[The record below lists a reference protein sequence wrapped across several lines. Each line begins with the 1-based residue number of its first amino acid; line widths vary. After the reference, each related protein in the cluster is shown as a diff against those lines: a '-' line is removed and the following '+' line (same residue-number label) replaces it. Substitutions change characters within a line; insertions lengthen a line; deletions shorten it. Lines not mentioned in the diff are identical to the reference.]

1 MRMIKTI
8 SDLNEIP
15 SGLVLTVGNFDG
27 VHLGHQKILHVA
39 RQLADKYKTSV
50 AMMTFDPHPLAILH
64 PDKTPGTLT
73 PLPLKKHLF
82 AELGVDYRLVL
93 NSGAEILSLSPRQF
107 VEKFVVD
114 SINPVAVVE
123 GNDFYFGAKRA
134 GNVEM
139 LSSLGDEFGFSTIVV
154 PTQEIELPTGENVR
168 VSSTMVR
175 YMLTSARVA
184 DAGLLLSRPYK
195 LIGKVTSGRGKGK
208 QLGFATANM
217 EKPQQVVPAEGVYAG
232 YVQLADSQQGV
243 CESTENIPAVFS
255 IGQASTFGHDYPLLI
270 EAHLFKKNI
279 GELTGKWMAMDFV
292 DHIRTQH
299 KFPDQETLIEQIKK
313 DIAQAKIILNREA

>member
-1 MRMIKTI
+1 MIKTI

-15 SGLVLTVGNFDG
+15 PGLVLTVGNFDG
-27 VHLGHQKILHVA
+27 VHLGHRKILHVA

-64 PDKTPGTLT
+64 PDKAPGTLT
-73 PLPLKKHLF
+73 PLPLKKHLL

-93 NSGAEILSLSPRQF
+93 NGGAEILSLSPRQF
-107 VEKFVVD
+107 VEKFIVD

-123 GNDFYFGAKRA
+123 GNDFYFGARRA
-134 GNVEM
+134 GDIEM

-168 VSSTMVR
+168 ISSTMVR
-175 YMLTSARVA
+175 YMLTSSRVA

-195 LIGKVTSGRGKGK
+195 LIGKVVTGRGKGR

-217 EKPQQVVPAEGVYAG
+217 EMPEQIVPAEGVYAG

-255 IGQASTFGHDYPLLI
+255 IGQVSTFGHDYPLLI
-270 EAHLFKKNI
+270 EAHILKEGI
-279 GELTGKWMAMDFV
+279 GELAGKWLAMDFI
-292 DHIRTQH
+292 DYIRPQH
-299 KFPDQETLIEQIKK
+299 KFPNQETLIEQIKEDITHAK
-313 DIAQAKIILNREA
+313 DILKRETD